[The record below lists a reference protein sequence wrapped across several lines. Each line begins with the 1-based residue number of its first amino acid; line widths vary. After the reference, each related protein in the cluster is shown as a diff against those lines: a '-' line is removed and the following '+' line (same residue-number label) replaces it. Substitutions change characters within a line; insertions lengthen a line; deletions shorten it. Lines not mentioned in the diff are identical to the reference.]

1 MKGEGQLKKSVVIPA
16 LGLEALTADGLG
28 FVLRNSRN
36 IKEENGTTSHSV
48 ENAGKLDQM
57 VREDETQ
64 IEIAKMVSEGSQ
76 FGVQYFNEM
85 SEEGYAKWKE
95 KNQ

>member
-16 LGLEALTADGLG
+16 LGLGALTAVGLG
-28 FVLRNSRN
+28 FVLKNNRND
-36 IKEENGTTSHSV
+36 KYENGTISHSLA
-48 ENAGKLDQM
+48 NAGIPDQM
-57 VREDETQ
+57 EREDESQ
-64 IEIAKMVSEGSQ
+64 IENAKMVSEGSQ

-85 SEEGYAKWKE
+85 SEEGYAKWQE